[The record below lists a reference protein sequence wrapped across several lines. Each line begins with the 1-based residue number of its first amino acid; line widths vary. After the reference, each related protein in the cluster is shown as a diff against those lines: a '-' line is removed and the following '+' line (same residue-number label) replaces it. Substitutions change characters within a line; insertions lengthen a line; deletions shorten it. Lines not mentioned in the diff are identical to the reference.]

1 MDTRESLNIM
11 RNLKKGVIENK
22 PKPKN
27 ERTDKKKDMTM
38 RDMLKITRDVVNET
52 PVRKAINEADMERI
66 DLNQDGTNDSNLI
79 DTAVDSKKTMFDQES
94 EEEKFRQA
102 LDRFNVNI
110 NFMPIEILDN
120 SITWGGT
127 IDNQLEW
134 HFLVTQDET
143 KNGVRFKYSQNF
155 DDSKPDNQE
164 MVEAIESYYNDFY
177 KYWRDNELRK

>member
-27 ERTDKKKDMTM
+27 ESTDKKKDMTM

-120 SITWGGT
+120 
-127 IDNQLEW
+127 
-134 HFLVTQDET
+134 
-143 KNGVRFKYSQNF
+143 
-155 DDSKPDNQE
+155 
-164 MVEAIESYYNDFY
+164 
-177 KYWRDNELRK
+177 